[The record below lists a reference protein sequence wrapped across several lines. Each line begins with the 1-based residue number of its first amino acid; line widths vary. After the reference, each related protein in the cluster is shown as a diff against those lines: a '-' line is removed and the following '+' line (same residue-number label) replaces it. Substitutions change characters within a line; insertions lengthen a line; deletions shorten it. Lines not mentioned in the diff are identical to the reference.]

1 MAGSGKKKGHGDPPA
16 ALFWHSS
23 TLQLGVFGHE
33 SGQLWGSGT
42 PGERA
47 GDDPTVCQRP
57 VMWLWVALA
66 FLVAVA
72 TLVAAVP
79 IRDLPFSPFTDEF
92 TVLQALLAYGRAE
105 LRKRRA
111 ATATELK
118 VMLLGLDGSG
128 KSSLLEYWLR
138 GEAVERP
145 PPPTTGFNIQE
156 LSEPPPHAWAWRGG
170 IKLNIWELGGAK
182 AIRPYWSRYFD
193 DSRSGPARTVVFVVD
208 GADTARF
215 AEAEATLRATLAAG
229 ALPPQTTAALLCFT
243 KLDVVLGSAE
253 SARAALQGE
262 QLRQALSEWQQL
274 QATERRVD
282 VIMASTKVILPPAPG
297 VSNEGRSSE
306 LLGLVPPFLGPGFRL
321 GARWNRL
328 VETGKTRKN
337 RETNG
342 GEMGEIRS
350 KKCEG
355 G

>member
-1 MAGSGKKKGHGDPPA
+1 
-16 ALFWHSS
+16 
-23 TLQLGVFGHE
+23 
-33 SGQLWGSGT
+33 
-42 PGERA
+42 
-47 GDDPTVCQRP
+47 
-57 VMWLWVALA
+57 MWLWVVLA

-79 IRDLPFSPFTDEF
+79 IKDLPFSPFTDEF

-262 QLRQALSEWQQL
+262 RLRQALSEWQQL

-306 LLGLVPPFLGPGFRL
+306 LLALAPAVSWPWVLAWGSLEPPR
-321 GARWNRL
+321 
-328 VETGKTRKN
+328 
-337 RETNG
+337 
-342 GEMGEIRS
+342 
-350 KKCEG
+350 
-355 G
+355 